1 MSSSIL
7 VVLLIELN
15 ESRKTKKI
23 LQKLTYKQIPINLYT
38 TKYLERILK
47 TTITFYLIIKLN
59 DEQNCENLI
68 EE

>member
-1 MSSSIL
+1 MY
-7 VVLLIELN
+7 LLIELN
-15 ESRKTKKI
+15 EGRKTKKI

-47 TTITFYLIIKLN
+47 TTITFYLIIHLN
-59 DEQNCENLI
+59 DEQNCENFI